1 LELVTINCK
10 FYNARCIQFQAQ
22 SEKVKVDFGILGS
35 YMHVR
40 CLAAIDDDADDDV
53 TVSGAADSATSRVGW
68 SFSDV
73 IISVASRS
81 RATETE
87 NR

>member
-1 LELVTINCK
+1 
-10 FYNARCIQFQAQ
+10 
-22 SEKVKVDFGILGS
+22 
-35 YMHVR
+35 MHVR